1 MPELFGGG
9 YKKEGKNPLNKVV
22 LGTFV
27 LVFATLFFSQLG
39 FAQEDKIVRI
49 AIETARAHMR
59 IPKEMEV
66 RFIEKKKSPLAGFY
80 SVKILVLTPD
90 REMPVIVYVDEA
102 GEKVILGAL
111 IIKGENMAVKEA
123 GEARP
128 RKFDMGQFEI
138 EKSAIRGNPGA
149 KVTIVEFSNFRCSY
163 CQLSW
168 AKMEKMLERNPQ
180 MIRFVFKHFPL
191 KSLQGSFELS
201 EIAASAQV
209 LSDEAFWLIHD
220 FFFSPEGQMI
230 TREDVSIVI
239 KKVEE
244 ILKERGFDVRVFQ
257 TAMEK
262 GMGRRRVMEDIAVG
276 NRVPVMGTPTLI
288 IDGDF
293 ISGEFNDQVLERYLR
308 K

>member
-1 MPELFGGG
+1 MLIILSCF
-9 YKKEGKNPLNKVV
+9 
-22 LGTFV
+22 TFI
-27 LVFATLFFSQLG
+27 FSRLG

-66 RFIEKKKSPLAGFY
+66 RFVEKKKSPLAGFY

-102 GEKVILGAL
+102 GEKVILGAI
-111 IIKGENMAVKEA
+111 IIKGENVAVKEA

-149 KVTIVEFSNFRCSY
+149 KVTVVEFSNFRCSH

-168 AKMEKMLERNPQ
+168 AKMEKVLERHPQ
-180 MIRFVFKHFPL
+180 MIRYVFKHFPL

-201 EIAASAQV
+201 EIAASAQS
-209 LSDEAFWLIHD
+209 LSDEAFWMIHD

-230 TREDVSIVI
+230 IREDVSVVI

-262 GMGRRRVMEDIAVG
+262 GIGRKRVMEDMAVG
-276 NRVPVMGTPTLI
+276 NKVPVMGTPTRI
-288 IDGDF
+288 VNGDF
-293 ISGEFNDQVLERYLR
+293 ISGEFNDQVLERYLN